1 MNQDYIFM
9 LKIGLTGGIG
19 AGKSTIA
26 KIFEV
31 LGIPVFDADA
41 AAKKIMNEDED
52 LKAQLIH
59 EFGEMV
65 YNSGLIDRKYL
76 SDIVFNNSF
85 KLEQLNALVH
95 PHAIKAGE
103 DWAVRQSSPYVIKE
117 AALLFESGSASNL
130 DYVIGVH
137 APKHLRIHRVMK
149 RDHITRE
156 QIEARMRNQIDDSIR
171 EKLCDFNIYN
181 NEIKVLIPQVLV
193 IHKKISDLTQ

>member
-1 MNQDYIFM
+1 M

-31 LGIPVFDADA
+31 LDIPVFDADI
-41 AAKKIMNEDED
+41 AAKKIMNENED
-52 LKAQLIH
+52 LKAQLIND
-59 EFGEMV
+59 FGEMAYV
-65 YNSGLIDRKYL
+65 NGVIDRKYL

-85 KLEQLNALVH
+85 KLEQLNAIVH

-103 DWAVRQSSPYVIKE
+103 DWAAQISSPYVIKE
-117 AALLFESGSASNL
+117 AALLFESGSASNV

-156 QIEARMRNQIDDSIR
+156 QVEARMRHQIDESIR
-171 EKLCDFNIYN
+171 EKLCDFHIYN
-181 NEIKVLIPQVLV
+181 NEIKIVISQVLV
-193 IHKKISDLTQ
+193 IHKKILNLTQ